1 MQTPREQNS
10 DLGQRVSTR
19 RTHDL
24 GLRLANA
31 ASVWVFMR
39 TTLIFRTILICSLG
53 IPPLLH
59 TQAYANTA
67 RSAAATTTQTRAGG
81 PLSRAV
87 KQQVAPHT
95 QPASLRFK
103 RLLYNENERGGSL
116 QTVHAIQQDQNGF
129 MWLGGEHGLARF
141 DGHTLKH
148 YQHNPEDS
156 HSLASNAVLD
166 IAIDHDGVLWLA
178 TSAGLS
184 RYNPKTDN
192 FINSKHQGPYQH
204 TLIAQSLNSLTVTAD
219 NTLLIGGSE
228 GFAIL
233 QPSRTK
239 LVLYSPSQPAPYT
252 LPTTSIYT
260 TYSDSDGTYWLGST
274 SAGLLKL
281 SDANGQPRFTQFS
294 HVANSN
300 NGPAHNHITSIMRD
314 HRGFLWL
321 STLGGGVSR
330 FDDSSHTFYHY
341 KYDAQNPNSLGGDTV
356 WNIMQDKQH
365 NIWLAVDHGGLNRYN
380 PKTDDFTRFTHN
392 PYKNNS
398 LINDSVRSIYQDRV
412 GDLWVGTYPVGINL
426 LDVSAQNFEHIT
438 HTTGDSNSLSDS
450 AILSIKQSQY
460 GHLWIGTE
468 GGLNAYNPS
477 TQVNRQYLAQ
487 PGNPHALQFNAVL
500 DTAEQNNGD
509 LWVGTWSGGLH
520 KLNANTQHFTQY
532 LPDGTAPIKM
542 PASANTSAP
551 IIGNSINSAYIWSV
565 VIDGEYLWIGT
576 ETGGLNQYHFNTQQF
591 RYFLPNAPAND
602 RQVSHPHIKSII
614 KDHAGFI
621 WLGTLGG
628 LDKLDPKTYKIEH
641 FYHNPN
647 NHNSIIHNRIAS
659 LFEDSQHNI
668 WLGTQGG
675 GITIIDKTR
684 QKFTHIT
691 TEQGL
696 PSGHVVSITEDAQG
710 NIWALTDSGIAC
722 IHPNKTI
729 TTLQKSHGL
738 SSNNFKRNTVFFDNK
753 ETLYAGATNGITRF
767 KPQYLLQHKAAIID
781 QPQQAVITQL
791 KIANEV
797 VTQGHINSP
806 LSRSISTTK
815 YLKLNH
821 QQNIIELSFS
831 AFNFVSPN
839 LIHYRYRLNG
849 FDKSWRETHDTP
861 SAIYT
866 NLPSGKYTFELQ
878 ASNTQ
883 MQWPLSRT
891 TLAIHIAPPPWLTP
905 WAYAGY
911 IVLFL
916 AVMNLLW
923 RYKSKQLELQKEQTI
938 NSQLIKLDK
947 MKDAFLANTS
957 HELRT
962 PLNGIIGLAESL
974 RDELHTQLSTAQH
987 HTFTMIIQSGL
998 RLSHLVNDILDMS
1011 KLGKQEIILHKSHVN
1026 LYALAQTSIALVK
1039 PLIGRKPLNIINNIA
1054 QNLPPAHA
1062 DSNRLQQVFLNLL
1075 SNAIKYSEQGT
1086 ITLEAK
1092 QHSPQQHSSQ
1102 QHSAQQ
1108 LHISIHDTGVGI
1120 SAEHCDSI
1128 FESFNQVN
1136 NEDTREEGTGLGLS
1150 ITKKLIELH
1159 GGTIT
1164 LTSKVGCGSTFTFTL
1179 CAAQH
1184 QAGTCPAATSTPA
1197 SSAVLQEQ
1205 QQALQT
1211 LQEQQELQEPQE
1223 LQVQA
1228 ATLTH
1233 EANHQTPTQ
1242 NTPATPAPS
1251 GANASQL
1258 LKSTA
1263 PSYAAD
1269 TTILCVD
1276 DNSVNLMVLTAILK
1290 LHNYKT
1296 LEASSGPEAL
1306 TLLESN
1312 PDISLIVLDVMMPKM
1327 TGYQACEIIRQT
1339 RPIHKLPIIFL
1350 TAKDIDTEIARG
1362 FLAGGNDFATKP
1374 VQKAILL
1381 ARIKVLLDMVR
1392 GNQ

>member
-1 MQTPREQNS
+1 MQTLREQKN
-10 DLGQRVSTR
+10 DLR
-19 RTHDL
+19 RRAHAPCADDL
-24 GLRLANA
+24 GLHLAVA
-31 ASVWVFMR
+31 AGAWVLMCTAFN
-39 TTLIFRTILICSLG
+39 FRAALMCSLG
-53 IPPLLH
+53 ICLVLYTH
-59 TQAYANTA
+59 TLTANTT
-67 RSAAATTTQTRAGG
+67 RAAADT
-81 PLSRAV
+81 
-87 KQQVAPHT
+87 APHT

-103 RLLYNENERGGSL
+103 RLLYNENERSGSL
-116 QTVHAIQQDQNGF
+116 QTVHAIEQDQNGF

-141 DGHTLKH
+141 DGHTLKR
-148 YQHNPEDS
+148 YQHNPEDT

-192 FINSKHQGPYQH
+192 FINSKYQGPYQH

-219 NTLLIGGSE
+219 NALLMGGSE

-233 QPSRTK
+233 QPSRTQ
-239 LVLYSPSQPAPYT
+239 LTLYSPSQPAPYT

-281 SDANGQPRFTQFS
+281 SHASGQPQFTQFS
-294 HVANSN
+294 HAADSTR
-300 NGPAHNHITSIMRD
+300 GPAHNHITSIMRD
-314 HRGFLWL
+314 HQGFLWL

-330 FDDSSHTFYHY
+330 FDESRNIFYHY
-341 KYDAQNPNSLGGDTV
+341 TYDAQNPRSIGGDTV

-380 PKTDDFTRFTHN
+380 PQTNDFTRFTHN
-392 PYKNNS
+392 PYSNSS
-398 LINDSVRSIYQDRV
+398 LINDSVRSIYQDRI

-426 LDVSAQNFEHIT
+426 LDVSAQNFEHIM
-438 HTTGDSNSLSDS
+438 HTTGDPNSLSDS

-468 GGLNAYNPS
+468 GGLNAFNPNTLIS
-477 TQVNRQYLAQ
+477 QQYLAQ
-487 PGNPHALQFNAVL
+487 PGTPNALQFNAVL
-500 DTAEQNNGD
+500 DTAERTNGD

-520 KLNANTQHFTQY
+520 KLKAKTRHFTHY
-532 LPDGTAPIKM
+532 MPDGTAPIKM
-542 PASANTSAP
+542 AANAP
-551 IIGNSINSAYIWSV
+551 NTQPITGNSINSAYIWSL
-565 VIDGEYLWIGT
+565 VIDGDYLWIGT
-576 ETGGLNQYHFNTQQF
+576 ETGGLNQYHFSTQKF
-591 RYFLPNAPAND
+591 RYFLPNTPANEH
-602 RQVSHPHIKSII
+602 QVSHPHVKSII

-628 LDKLDPKTYKIEH
+628 LDKLNPKTGNIEH
-641 FYHNPN
+641 FYHQPTNQ
-647 NHNSIIHNRIAS
+647 NSIIHDRIAS

-668 WLGTQGG
+668 WLGTQGDG
-675 GITIIDKTR
+675 MTIIDKTR

-710 NIWALTDSGIAC
+710 NIWVLTDSGIAC
-722 IHPNKTI
+722 IHPDKTI
-729 TTLQKSHGL
+729 TTIQKSHGL
-738 SSNNFKRNTVFFDNK
+738 SSNNFKRNTAFFDHK
-753 ETLYAGATNGITRF
+753 ATLYAGATNGITRF
-767 KPQYLLQHKAAIID
+767 KPQYLLQHQADIID
-781 QPQQAVITQL
+781 QPQQALITQL

-797 VTQGHINSP
+797 VTEGHINSP
-806 LSRSISTTK
+806 LSRSISTTTH
-815 YLKLNH
+815 LKLNH
-821 QQNIIELSFS
+821 QQNIIELNFS

-883 MQWPLSRT
+883 MQWPLNST

-911 IVLFL
+911 VLLFL
-916 AVMNLLW
+916 GIINLLW

-974 RDELHTQLSTAQH
+974 RDELHTQLSAAQH

-1011 KLGKQEIILHKSHVN
+1011 KLGKQEILLHKSQIDV
-1026 LYALAQTSIALVK
+1026 YTLAQTSIALVK
-1039 PLIGRKPLNIINNIA
+1039 PLIGHKPLTIINNIA

-1086 ITLEAK
+1086 ITLDAK
-1092 QHSPQQHSSQ
+1092 QHST
-1102 QHSAQQ
+1102 QQ
-1108 LHISIHDTGVGI
+1108 LQISIRDTGVGI
-1120 SAEHCDSI
+1120 SAEHRDSI

-1164 LTSKVGCGSTFTFTL
+1164 LNSKVGCGSTFTFTL
-1179 CAAQH
+1179 CAVQH
-1184 QAGTCPAATSTPA
+1184 QSDACPTATSL
-1197 SSAVLQEQ
+1197 SSSVTA
-1205 QQALQT
+1205 
-1211 LQEQQELQEPQE
+1211 
-1223 LQVQA
+1223 
-1228 ATLTH
+1228 
-1233 EANHQTPTQ
+1233 
-1242 NTPATPAPS
+1242 TPATPDTSATASITSPTAS
-1251 GANASQL
+1251 PTTNEHNRPADHSPTPKDTQITPVSNTMSASQL

-1263 PSYAAD
+1263 PSYAAE

-1306 TLLESN
+1306 ALLESN
-1312 PDISLIVLDVMMPKM
+1312 PNIHLIILDVMMPKM

-1362 FLAGGNDFATKP
+1362 FLVGGNDFATKP

-1392 GNQ
+1392 SNQ